1 MKRKNNIRQKGQIDL
16 HIMKNKER
24 NMVNIRGMELE
35 ETLVVKEPK
44 VKNMIFKKVQ
54 EAMDGEEKR
63 MTSRVHLELK
73 TIILRSTKTVIT
85 KQSTQIT
92 QT

>member
-1 MKRKNNIRQKGQIDL
+1 MKRKNNIPQKVQIDL

-24 NMVNIRGMELE
+24 NMANIRGMEEE
-35 ETLVVKEPK
+35 ETLVGKEPK

-63 MTSRVHLELK
+63 MTSQVHLELK
-73 TIILRSTKTVIT
+73 TILLPSTKTAIT
-85 KQSTQIT
+85 KQSKQIA

>member
-1 MKRKNNIRQKGQIDL
+1 MKRKNNILQKVQIDL

-24 NMVNIRGMELE
+24 NMVNIRGMEVE
-35 ETLVVKEPK
+35 EILVEKELK

-63 MTSRVHLELK
+63 MISQVHLELK
-73 TIILRSTKTVIT
+73 TIIL
-85 KQSTQIT
+85 Q
-92 QT
+92 